1 MDCLLVLR
9 LDLFDRVPLAER
21 VVVAL
26 PDPDHRRRHGRV
38 PAQLHDERERD
49 AVVGAAKE
57 RHEYVVSCAALECL
71 WEATV
76 PEERDV
82 DGCVRKDAP
91 DVVRVRSDGVMIALA
106 LLLEERVEGRCA
118 GGLVGSGGLSSHGFD

>member
-49 AVVGAAKE
+49 TVVGAAKE
-57 RHEYVVSCAALECL
+57 GHEHVVSRATLECL
-71 WEATV
+71 REAAV

-91 DVVRVRSDGVMIALA
+91 DVVGVRGDGVMVAFA

-118 GGLVGSGGLSSHGFD
+118 GGLVRGGGLSSRSFD